1 MVIKRPQVTT
11 VEKKALILSLP
22 YLGDVSL
29 QVKLNY
35 GNLSKTF
42 WVVVSFN
49 LLSKSKG
56 NSLMF
61 SDSNIAYLST

>member
-1 MVIKRPQVTT
+1 MVINRPQVTA

-42 WVVVSFN
+42 WVVVSFK
-49 LLSKSKG
+49 LLSKIKG

>member
-1 MVIKRPQVTT
+1 MVIKRPQVTA

-42 WVVVSFN
+42 WVVVSFK
-49 LLSKSKG
+49 LLSKIKG

>member
-42 WVVVSFN
+42 WVVVSFK
-49 LLSKSKG
+49 LLSKIKG